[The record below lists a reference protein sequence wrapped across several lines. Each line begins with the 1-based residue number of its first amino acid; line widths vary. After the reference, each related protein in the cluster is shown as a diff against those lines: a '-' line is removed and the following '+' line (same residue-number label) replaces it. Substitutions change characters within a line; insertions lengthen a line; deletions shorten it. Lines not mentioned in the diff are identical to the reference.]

1 LSIDIFFE
9 YYAENYRITG
19 WTESLIKRKTVSG
32 VRRMAYSG
40 FNSEIADARAAYLQL
55 RGYLRDDS
63 ETSALDGVFNSL
75 KSPLRLRV
83 DEQGASLD
91 QRCESVEYM
100 ITSLHRVGDLL
111 TTLQRLMAKRAHVD
125 ISEVD
130 SAMATLRKSAGFVY
144 FGHFTNLVK
153 HTIYVRRGQEAGVL
167 YFDAFRYK
175 DRGRNIFEARR
186 TVPEIVDY
194 AREVVGLAANVMKS
208 MSRAVAGSTDFD
220 PSYSEVCATPSPEPI
235 EDDEQ
240 P

>member
-1 LSIDIFFE
+1 ME
-9 YYAENYRITG
+9 
-19 WTESLIKRKTVSG
+19 
-32 VRRMAYSG
+32 YSG
-40 FNSEIADARAAYLQL
+40 FDREIADARAAYLQL

-75 KSPLRLRV
+75 KSLLRLRV

-91 QRCESVEYM
+91 QKCESVEYM

-111 TTLQRLMAKRAHVD
+111 TTLHRRMAKRAHVD
-125 ISEVD
+125 ISEVY
-130 SAMATLRKSAGFVY
+130 SAIAILRKSSGFVY
-144 FGHFTNLVK
+144 FDHFTNPVK
-153 HTIYVRRGQEAGVL
+153 HTNYVRRGQEAGVL
-167 YFDAFRYK
+167 YLDAVRYK
-175 DRGRNIFEARR
+175 ERGREMFEARR

-194 AREVVGLAANVMKS
+194 AREVVGLVANVMKS